1 MDEGRRS
8 KYFYRPMIGD
18 DDSCDDACVTADKA
32 EVSIRCR
39 RSSKRDA
46 VEPKF
51 IGWRSSRLGLRTGSQ
66 PWRVE

>member
-1 MDEGRRS
+1 MFACCTLYIVHYNPCAMDEGRRS

-51 IGWRSSRLGLRTGSQ
+51 IG
-66 PWRVE
+66 